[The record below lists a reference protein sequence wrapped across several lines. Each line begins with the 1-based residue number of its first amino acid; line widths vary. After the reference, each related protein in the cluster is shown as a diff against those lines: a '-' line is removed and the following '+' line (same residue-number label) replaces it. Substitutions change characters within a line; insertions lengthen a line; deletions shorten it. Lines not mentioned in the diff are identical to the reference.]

1 MIIIHHD
8 NVCPRNQSKTESPG
22 ELMSKQTLLKKEG
35 KQVKTRHGNWHMCRE
50 HIDSLFEV
58 MPFREDMLFLNEDD
72 RYESQHRGT
81 RQLCGSETNPVP
93 FRGIHGY
100 RQSFDASDLYMSVE
114 YVKIEID
121 GSWMST
127 KRISSKIKNIRT
139 QRYGSSIPPYCYHPN
154 RVSIGLIVDLET
166 HMGHVGL
173 PTSQD
178 RL

>member
-1 MIIIHHD
+1 MIDMKANI
-8 NVCPRNQSKTESPG
+8 G
-22 ELMSKQTLLKKEG
+22 E
-35 KQVKTRHGNWHMCRE
+35 HGNYVVPKLIQCRFVVFM
-50 HIDSLFEV
+50 D
-58 MPFREDMLFLNEDD
+58 
-72 RYESQHRGT
+72 
-81 RQLCGSETNPVP
+81 
-93 FRGIHGY
+93 

-154 RVSIGLIVDLET
+154 TVSIGLIVDLET